1 MDSKQLAAELQE
13 YVVAFRRELHE
24 HPELSNKEFWT
35 TDRIAQE
42 LESMGLSVRRFE
54 PTGVCADI
62 VGGKPGKMIA
72 LRADIDALPV
82 QEDTGLPYAS
92 KVDGVM
98 HACGHDTHAAM
109 LMGATKALV
118 SKKDELAGTV
128 RVIFQPAEENVTGAR
143 MLVKQGVLDGV
154 SMIFGQHI
162 AGMMPVGTM
171 ATSAGPS
178 AAASDHFVIKVHG
191 KSCHGAMPN
200 TGADATLAAA
210 NVVCALQSIV
220 SREIAPAE
228 PVVVTVGQFVSGTA
242 KNVVSGE
249 AELGGTVRTFSRELR
264 KTMPERL
271 ERIAKQ
277 VAAAYRCTAELDY
290 DFSVDVLVNDEAATE
305 VAKGAILKVIADPK
319 MLLTNLPRQMG
330 AEDFA
335 EYTPVVPGAFAMLG
349 GGGEYPQHS
358 NHFAIDESSF
368 ETGVAFLI
376 QVACDA
382 LGC

>member
-1 MDSKQLAAELQE
+1 MDSKQLAAQLQE
-13 YVVAFRRELHE
+13 YVVSFRRELHE
-24 HPELSNKEFWT
+24 HPELSNQEFWT
-35 TDRIAQE
+35 TDRIAKE
-42 LESMGLSVRRFE
+42 LEGMGLTGRRFD

-82 QEDTGLPYAS
+82 QEDTGLPFAS
-92 KVDGVM
+92 KNEGVM

-162 AGMMPVGTM
+162 AGMMPVGAMST
-171 ATSAGPS
+171 AAGPS

-228 PVVVTVGQFVSGTA
+228 PAVVTVGQFMSGTA

-277 VAAAYRCTAELDY
+277 IAAAYRCTAELDY

-305 VAKGAILKVIADPK
+305 VAKGAILKVIDDPK
-319 MLLTNLPRQMG
+319 MFLTNLPRQMG

-335 EYTPVVPGAFAMLG
+335 EYTPVVPGAFAILG

-358 NHFAIDESSF
+358 NHFTIDEKSL

-376 QVACDA
+376 QVAYDA
-382 LGC
+382 LNS